1 MIYNKK
7 IGAGQ
12 KNNIINNNLHN
23 NGSVSKYSPKP
34 PHIPDNIRF
43 DLLL

>member
-1 MIYNKK
+1 MYKRN

-12 KNNIINNNLHN
+12 KNNIMNTNLHN

-34 PHIPDNIRF
+34 PHIPDSILF